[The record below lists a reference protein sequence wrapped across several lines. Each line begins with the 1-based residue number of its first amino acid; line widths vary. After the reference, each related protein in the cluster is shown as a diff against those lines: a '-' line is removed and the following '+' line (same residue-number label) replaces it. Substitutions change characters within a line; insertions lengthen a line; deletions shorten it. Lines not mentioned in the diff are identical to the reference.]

1 MGSNGSGRLTEGTP
15 GGAAISESGVARAAS
30 TTPGASPGTI
40 QVEQQSPNFLN
51 QIGEF
56 PPQAPENLKDTAG
69 RRVRLRAKPGA
80 TADIYGSG
88 LASILNDTNGMVFP
102 YQPTITYQQEVTYQ
116 NIEMVHTNQDFLA
129 YTRTPA
135 LKLQVDGEF
144 SVQNQAEG
152 RYALACIHFLRM
164 VSKMWFGGSSLESR
178 MKQGT
183 PPPVLLFDAYGQ
195 YMFNQLP
202 VVLTQFSVT
211 LPKDVDYV
219 PVKIGSNGTTAQ
231 MAPQAN
237 DVYSALSLINSRSVS
252 ENTNVGYAWLPAVFS
267 VTVQLTVQN
276 TPKRLRAFD
285 MAKFRDGWLLKG
297 GGWV

>member
-1 MGSNGSGRLTEGTP
+1 MGSNGSGGLTEGTP
-15 GGAAISESGVARAAS
+15 GGRMIVESGVARAAS
-30 TTPGASPGTI
+30 ATPGASPGTI
-40 QVEQQSPNFLN
+40 QVAQQSPNFLN

-56 PPQAPENLKDTAG
+56 PPPAPQNLQDTAG

-80 TADIYGSG
+80 TSTIYGSG
-88 LASILNDTNGMVFP
+88 LASILNSTNGMVFP

-135 LKLQVDGEF
+135 LKIQVDGEF
-144 SVQNQAEG
+144 SVQNQSEG

-178 MKQGT
+178 SKQGT

-202 VVLTQFSVT
+202 VVVTQFSVS

-219 PVKIGSNGTTAQ
+219 PVKIGSAGTTAQ
-231 MAPQAN
+231 AAPLAS
-237 DVYSALSLINSRSVS
+237 DIYSTMSMINSNNVS
-252 ENTNVGYAWLPAVFS
+252 EDTSVGYAWLPALF
-267 VTVQLTVQN
+267 TIQVQLTVQN
-276 TPKRLRAFD
+276 TPQRLRAFD
-285 MAKFRDGWLLKG
+285 MARFRDGWLLKG
-297 GGWV
+297 GGWA

>member
-1 MGSNGSGRLTEGTP
+1 MTGTM
-15 GGAAISESGVARAAS
+15 SGVARAAS

-40 QVEQQSPNFLN
+40 QVDQQSPSFLD

-56 PPQAPENLKDTAG
+56 PPAAPQNLQDTAG

-80 TADIYGSG
+80 TATVYGSG
-88 LASILNDTNGMVFP
+88 LASILTDTNGMVFP
-102 YQPTITYQQEVTYQ
+102 YQPAITYQQEVTYQ

-152 RYALACIHFLRM
+152 RYALACIHFLRI
-164 VSKMWFGGSSLESR
+164 VSKMWFGGSSMEARS
-178 MKQGT
+178 KQGT

-202 VVLTQFSVT
+202 VVVTQFSVT
-211 LPKDVDYV
+211 LPKDIDYV

-231 MAPQAN
+231 PAPQAN
-237 DVYSALSLINSRSVS
+237 DIYSAMGMINSNNVS
-252 ENTNVGYAWLPAVFS
+252 RDTSIGYAWLPTLFGIQ
-267 VTVQLTVQN
+267 VQLTVQN
-276 TPKRLRAFD
+276 TPQRLRSFD